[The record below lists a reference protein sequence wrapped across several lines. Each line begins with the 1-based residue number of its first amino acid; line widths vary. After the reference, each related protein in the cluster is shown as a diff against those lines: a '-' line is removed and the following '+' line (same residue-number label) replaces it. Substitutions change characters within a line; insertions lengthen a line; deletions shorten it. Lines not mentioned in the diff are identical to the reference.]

1 MNASLITETLRQH
14 LAAVRAILEDVVK
27 DIGATDEA
35 SFNAA
40 AATVNKKI
48 AAIRTWIEDGE
59 YIRGDMTIDPED
71 GVPYWAIHSHGKS
84 TGHVCQPSKSP
95 TMWAHCHGTS
105 PETAR
110 PFIAESYNTYST
122 GHYCIEGNV
131 VARCIQDG
139 IVYPPSV
146 LPAAWEIIS

>member
-1 MNASLITETLRQH
+1 MSVSLITEEIRQY
-14 LAAVRAILEDVVK
+14 LASVRTILDGVVK

-40 AATVNKKI
+40 AATINKKI

-71 GVPYWAIHSHGKS
+71 GIPYWAIHSHGKS
-84 TGHVCQPSKSP
+84 TGHVCQPSKNH
-95 TMWAHCHGTS
+95 TIWAHCHGTT

-110 PFIAESYNTYST
+110 PFVAEGYNPYME
-122 GHYCIEGNV
+122 GHYCIENDKTY
-131 VARCIQDG
+131 RCKQNN
-139 IVYPPSV
+139 IVYAPSAY
-146 LPAAWEIIS
+146 PIAWEEI